1 MRSFFQEQ
9 SQTKCR
15 SHEAEL
21 KVLLGKINKLEKE
34 LVAHKNEA
42 ANDIASLKAKLVT
55 IHKKY

>member
-1 MRSFFQEQ
+1 MRSFLQEQ

-21 KVLLGKINKLEKE
+21 KALLEEINKLEKE

-42 ANDIASLKAKLVT
+42 ANSIASLKAKLVT
-55 IHKKY
+55 IH